1 MWVIFAYVKLVK
13 DPNLG
18 DLRDL
23 KEVENVNFTTMI
35 SKGNKISINNFEIS
49 CIYYNYKDR

>member
-13 DPNLG
+13 DPNFG

-35 SKGNKISINNFEIS
+35 SKGNKTSINNFEIS